1 MELRRF
7 RYFTTVAAEGSLGRA
22 SRALGIAQPAL
33 SRQMQLLETE
43 LGVQL
48 FERVATGMR
57 LTEEGDYLR
66 DALTHPMQQIDA
78 AIENVR
84 SFATRS
90 EATCT
95 LGLPPAVMQILGA
108 GVMRRLTEA
117 LPNLKLRVVE
127 EDSAKLA
134 AGLLRGTIDV
144 ALLRG
149 LTPDDRLFHAEILSE
164 TLVLVGPAGSD
175 LAAKAE
181 VKFTDLEHYPLI
193 VPSRPAGLPIMLEKL
208 SARMASRITVA
219 HEVNSLRLTKDLVK
233 AGAGYALLSP
243 VAFAAEAA
251 AGELVS
257 AAVVDPVPSQIVHFA
272 VQEHWRVPRSIY
284 LTFHRV
290 FYDEWMQVVDDG
302 RWPATW
308 LYDRDELSRH
318 FS

>member
-7 RYFTTVAAEGSLGRA
+7 RYFSAVAAEGSLGRA

-48 FERVATGMR
+48 FQRVATGMR

-66 DALTHPMQQIDA
+66 DAINHPIQQIDA

-95 LGLPPAVMQILGA
+95 LGLPPAVMQVFGM

-117 LPNLKLRVVE
+117 LPNLKLRVIE
-127 EDSAKLA
+127 EDSARLTA
-134 AGLLRGTIDV
+134 DLLRGTVDV
-144 ALLRG
+144 AVLRG
-149 LTPDDRLFHAEILSE
+149 ISPDDRLFHAEILSE

-175 LAAKAE
+175 LAAKGQ
-181 VKFTDLEHYPLI
+181 VKFTELGDYPLI

-208 SARMASRITVA
+208 AARMASRIHIA

-233 AGAGYALLSP
+233 AGVGYAVLSP

-257 AAVVDPVPSQIVHFA
+257 AAIVDPVPVQTVHFA

-290 FYDEWMQVVDDG
+290 FYDEWMSVVDRG
-302 RWPATW
+302 EWPAMW

-318 FS
+318 F